1 MELLRKYFPEL
12 TTDQISKFEKLEE
25 LYKDWNLKINV
36 VSRKDIDE
44 LYLRHVLHSLGIAK
58 VQKFKPVDTQD
69 LSEKERKGYPDWIT
83 NPYTK
88 GFDPGNSICAS
99 AQSTMGLSSG
109 NIDAA
114 RSDAEIQVKNRVA
127 EQVQAEVSLLQ
138 ERSNQVFRDV
148 AGNEVGGTSLKVIN
162 QNYQETQIV
171 GLRYLSTYY
180 HPDPINPE
188 KIFVLGCIRVDF
200 IDLAKQIQD
209 QMMSAAQT
217 QQAMEF
223 EHQEAMLRFDE
234 VRRQY
239 LGQKGV
245 TVPSADT
252 PILK

>member
-1 MELLRKYFPEL
+1 MRTLL
-12 TTDQISKFEKLEE
+12 TIASM
-25 LYKDWNLKINV
+25 
-36 VSRKDIDE
+36 
-44 LYLRHVLHSLGIAK
+44 SLLFTACGKNRVKAP
-58 VQKFKPVDTQD
+58 KPVDTEQLAD
-69 LSEKERKGYPDWIT
+69 KSRKGYPDWIT

-99 AQSTMGLSSG
+99 AQSTMGLGSG

-127 EQVQAEVSLLQ
+127 EQVQAEVGLLQ

-148 AGNEVGGTSLKVIN
+148 AGKEVGGTTLKVIN

-180 HPDPINPE
+180 HPDPISPE

-200 IDLAKQIQD
+200 IDLAKQIQE
-209 QMMSAAQT
+209 QMMSAAQS
-217 QQAMEF
+217 QEQMEF
-223 EHQEAMLRFDE
+223 QHQEAMLRFDE

-245 TVPSADT
+245 TVPSPET

>member
-1 MELLRKYFPEL
+1 MKQLLLFA
-12 TTDQISKFEKLEE
+12 SM
-25 LYKDWNLKINV
+25 
-36 VSRKDIDE
+36 
-44 LYLRHVLHSLGIAK
+44 SLLFMTACGKKQK
-58 VQKFKPVDTQD
+58 VQNLKPVDTEK
-69 LSEKERKGYPDWIT
+69 LTKSEKQGYPDWIT

-88 GFDPGNSICAS
+88 GFEPSNSVCAS
-99 AQSTMGLSSG
+99 AQSTMGLGSG

-127 EQVQAEVSLLQ
+127 EQVQAEVGLLQ

-148 AGNEVGGTSLKVIN
+148 AGKEVGGTTLKVIN
-162 QNYQETQIV
+162 QNYQETQLV

-188 KIFVLGCIRVDF
+188 KIFVLGCVRVDF

-217 QQAMEF
+217 QEAMEF

-239 LGQKGV
+239 LGQKGI
-245 TVPSADT
+245 SADNQ
-252 PILK
+252 PILNK

>member
-1 MELLRKYFPEL
+1 MRSLLLFATVGL
-12 TTDQISKFEKLEE
+12 SF
-25 LYKDWNLKINV
+25 
-36 VSRKDIDE
+36 
-44 LYLRHVLHSLGIAK
+44 SLAACGKNK
-58 VQKFKPVDTQD
+58 VQKFKPVDTED

-162 QNYQETQIV
+162 QNYQETQLV

-200 IDLAKQIQD
+200 IDLAKKIQD

-245 TVPSADT
+245 TVPNVET

>member
-1 MELLRKYFPEL
+1 MRYQSIRVKTQLYTHKTTFGDFMRSMLLFATVGLMFTACGKNRVQQPKPVN
-12 TTDQISKFEKLEE
+12 TEKL
-25 LYKDWNLKINV
+25 
-36 VSRKDIDE
+36 
-44 LYLRHVLHSLGIAK
+44 A
-58 VQKFKPVDTQD
+58 
-69 LSEKERKGYPDWIT
+69 EKERKGYPDWIT

-88 GFDPGNSICAS
+88 GFEPANSVCAS
-99 AQSTMGLSSG
+99 AQSTMGLASG

-127 EQVQAEVSLLQ
+127 EQVQAEVGLLQ
-138 ERSNQVFRDV
+138 ERSNEIFRDMS
-148 AGNEVGGTSLKVIN
+148 GKEVGGTTLKVIN
-162 QNYQETQIV
+162 QNYQETKIV

-180 HPDPINPE
+180 HPDPISPE
-188 KIFVLGCIRVDF
+188 KVFVLGCIRVDF
-200 IDLAKQIQD
+200 IDLAKQIQE

-217 QQAMEF
+217 QEAMEF

-245 TVPSADT
+245 TVPSAET

>member
-1 MELLRKYFPEL
+1 MKKLLILAALGMTFVGCGK
-12 TTDQISKFEKLEE
+12 K
-25 LYKDWNLKINV
+25 KDDAMK
-36 VSRKDIDE
+36 K
-44 LYLRHVLHSLGIAK
+44 A
-58 VQKFKPVDTQD
+58 KPVDTEK
-69 LSEKERKGYPDWIT
+69 LSKQERQGYPDWIT

-88 GFDPGNSICAS
+88 GFEPNNSVCAS

-127 EQVQAEVSLLQ
+127 EQIQAEVGLLQ

-148 AGNEVGGTSLKVIN
+148 AGKEVGGTTLKVIN
-162 QNYQETQIV
+162 QNYQETKIV

-180 HPDPINPE
+180 HPDPISPE

-200 IDLAKQIQD
+200 IALAKQIQD
-209 QMMSAAQT
+209 DMVNAAQT
-217 QQAMEF
+217 KEQMEF

-239 LGQKGV
+239 LGQKGI
-245 TVPSADT
+245 DT
-252 PILK
+252 TTITK